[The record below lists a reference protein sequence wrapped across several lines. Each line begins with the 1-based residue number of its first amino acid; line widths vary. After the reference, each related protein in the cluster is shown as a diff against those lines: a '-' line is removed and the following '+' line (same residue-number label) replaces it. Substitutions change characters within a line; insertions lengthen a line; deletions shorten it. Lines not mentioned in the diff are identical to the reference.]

1 MMTGKNVE
9 SSLKIAILLT
19 FVFFLVEVIGAW
31 LSGSLSL
38 LGDAGHMLRD
48 VIALLISL
56 SAINIA
62 KKLPTKTRTFGY
74 HRVEVLAALLNGIFL
89 VGMSGWIMLK
99 AYQRILQPAP
109 IEGMTMFAVAFIGLV
124 VNLYVVFKL
133 HGSHDINVR
142 SAFLHV
148 LTDTLSSLAVII
160 AAIFIIFTNQTII
173 DPILGIGIALFIL
186 LSAYTI
192 IKEALRILLE
202 FTPKDVEIDEVIDDI
217 LSVRG
222 VEDVHNIHIW
232 SLCSNINVMDA
243 HILTNEKNI
252 EKLERIKKEI
262 KEKLEKYNIKHVTL
276 EFECEMCAN
285 NGKISKMGH

>member
-1 MMTGKNVE
+1 MKNDIE
-9 SSLKIAILLT
+9 RSLKIAIVLT
-19 FVFFLVEVIGAW
+19 LIFFVVEVAGAW

-56 SAINIA
+56 SAIKIA
-62 KKLPTKTRTFGY
+62 RKLPTKTKTFGY
-74 HRVEVLAALLNGIFL
+74 HRVEVLAALLNGVFL

-99 AYQRILQPAP
+99 AYQRIFQPAP
-109 IEGMTMFAVAFIGLV
+109 IEGTTMFTVAFIGLV

-160 AAIFIIFTNQTII
+160 ASILIILTNRTII
-173 DPILGIGIALFIL
+173 DPVLGIGIALFIL
-186 LSAYTI
+186 FSAFSI
-192 IKEALRILLE
+192 IRDALRILLE
-202 FTPKDVEIDEVIDDI
+202 FTPKDIEIDDIVNDI
-217 LSVRG
+217 LSVKG
-222 VEDVHNIHIW
+222 VRDVHNIHLW

-243 HILTNEKNI
+243 HVLTNEKNM
-252 EKLERIKKEI
+252 EKLETIKKEI

-285 NGKISKMGH
+285 NERISRMNH